1 MLNEITLRHVFGN
14 NLPKV
19 MAQVL
24 VNQQRVQGL
33 ADKLTLLS
41 GIHT

>member
-1 MLNEITLRHVFGN
+1 MLNELTLRRVFGTDI
-14 NLPKV
+14 PQVIKV
-19 MAQVL
+19 W

-33 ADKLTLLS
+33 ADKLTMLS